1 MLECVNTAPVVS
13 MIRRMNT
20 MRAVAAVEA
29 IAREEGLRVLAWR
42 DVPVEDG
49 VSFLV
54 LSDRETNA
62 EMAPIPSLLATAA
75 VYHHLLRRHTRTQVR
90 TLFRWPTRQRTVRKP
105 VIFLRH
111 RASIV
116 FPIKTVELS
125 MSVKQRTF
133 VIV

>member
-1 MLECVNTAPVVS
+1 MLECVNNAPVVS

-20 MRAVAAVEA
+20 MRAVAEVEA

-42 DVPVEDG
+42 DVPAEDR
-49 VSFLV
+49 VSFLA

-62 EMAPIPSLLATAA
+62 EKAPIPSLLATAA
-75 VYHHLLRRHTRTQVR
+75 VHHHLLRRHTRTQVR
-90 TLFRWPTRQRTVRKP
+90 TIFGWPTRQRTVRKP

-133 VIV
+133 AIV

>member
-1 MLECVNTAPVVS
+1 MLECVNSAPLVS

-20 MRAVAAVEA
+20 MRAVAEVEA

-42 DVPVEDG
+42 DVPAEDR
-49 VSFLV
+49 VSFLA

-62 EMAPIPSLLATAA
+62 EKAPIPSLLATAA
-75 VYHHLLRRHTRTQVR
+75 VHHHLLRRHTRTQVR
-90 TLFRWPTRQRTVRKP
+90 TIFGWPTRQRTVRKP

-125 MSVKQRTF
+125 MLVKQRTF
-133 VIV
+133 AIV

>member
-1 MLECVNTAPVVS
+1 MLECVNSAPLVS

-20 MRAVAAVEA
+20 MRAVATVET

-75 VYHHLLRRHTRTQVR
+75 VHHHLLRRHTRSQVR
-90 TLFRWPTRQRTVRKP
+90 TIFGWPTRQRTVRKP

-133 VIV
+133 AIV